1 LVFLII
7 FDLPLAT
14 LTIDISELQMHK
26 GAVKQLMEFCG
37 KETVFL
43 FDAEMGSGKT
53 TFIKAICIY
62 LGVTDTM
69 SSPTFS
75 IVNEYKTPVNK
86 IFHFDLYR
94 IKNLKELYEIGFE
107 EYLQGK
113 NYVFIEWPTL
123 ALTFIDSYI
132 EIKIEMK
139 GNNRYLRAQ
148 ILRNYE

>member
-1 LVFLII
+1 
-7 FDLPLAT
+7 
-14 LTIDISELQMHK
+14 MHK

>member
-1 LVFLII
+1 
-7 FDLPLAT
+7 
-14 LTIDISELQMHK
+14 
-26 GAVKQLMEFCG
+26 
-37 KETVFL
+37 
-43 FDAEMGSGKT
+43 
-53 TFIKAICIY
+53 
-62 LGVTDTM
+62 M

-75 IVNEYKTPVNK
+75 IVNEYKTPTSKV
-86 IFHFDLYR
+86 FHFDLYR
-94 IKNLKELYEIGFE
+94 IKNLKELYEIGFA

-132 EIKIEMK
+132 DIKIEMK